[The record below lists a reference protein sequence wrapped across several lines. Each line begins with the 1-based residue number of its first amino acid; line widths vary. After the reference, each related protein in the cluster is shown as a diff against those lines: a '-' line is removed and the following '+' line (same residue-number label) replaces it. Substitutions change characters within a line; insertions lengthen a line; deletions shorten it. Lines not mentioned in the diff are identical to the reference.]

1 MQYIINNS
9 NDCRYNL
16 ALEEYL
22 FSNIEQDCLMLWQN
36 SPSVIIGRFQN
47 TVEEIN
53 AEYIRENGI
62 DVVRRM
68 TGGGAVYHD
77 LGNLNFTFIEK
88 HNSIKVDMEMFSLRM
103 ATALAK
109 LGLAAE
115 LSGRN
120 DLLIAGK
127 KFSGGSQYKVRDK
140 VLHHGT
146 ILYNANLTALENALS
161 VKREKLQSKGIQS
174 IRSRV
179 ANLSDYLAEK
189 LTVQEFA
196 GRLLSVLLDPND
208 GEYRLSDADNSK
220 INGLREQ
227 RYNNWEWNYGES
239 PAFNVKKMMRFPFG
253 MLQVYMDVED
263 QFITNCRIYGDFF
276 SDLSTDNVEKVLIG
290 RRLERNELADAI
302 RQIDITA
309 HFPGI
314 QAEDFF
320 NLLFRNNQNGG
331 VIFG

>member
-22 FSNIEQDCLMLWQN
+22 FSNMEQDCLMLWQN

-47 TVEEIN
+47 TAEEIN

-174 IRSRV
+174 IRGRV

-196 GRLLSVLLDPND
+196 GRLLSVLLEPND
-208 GEYRLSDADNSK
+208 GEYRLSDADTSK
-220 INGLREQ
+220 INGLRER
-227 RYNNWEWNYGES
+227 RYNNWGWNYGES
-239 PAFNVKKMMRFPFG
+239 PAFNTKKMMRFPFG
-253 MLQVYMDVED
+253 MLQVYMDVEN

-276 SDLSTDNVEKVLIG
+276 SDLSTENVEKVLIG
-290 RRLERNELADAI
+290 KRLERIELADAI
-302 RQIDITA
+302 RPIDIAA

-314 QAEDFF
+314 QAEDFL
-320 NLLFRNNQNGG
+320 NLVFAKN
-331 VIFG
+331 

>member
-22 FSNIEQDCLMLWQN
+22 FSNSEQDCLMLWQN

-47 TVEEIN
+47 TAEEIN
-53 AEYIRENGI
+53 AEYIRENYI

-88 HNSIKVDMEMFSLRM
+88 HNSKKVDMEMFSLRM

-179 ANLSDYLAEK
+179 ANLSDYLAEN

-227 RYNNWEWNYGES
+227 RYNNWAWNYGES

-276 SDLSTDNVEKVLIG
+276 SDFSTDNVEKVLIG

-314 QAEDFF
+314 QAEDFL